1 MAGVAVLTKT
11 QRTVLTSIGENTF
24 CWRFV
29 ERDEFSQQFGTRSY
43 LAKLE
48 FTAAV
53 APDAHRIEEEQRL
66 AVEVYAGWRG
76 PVRHRRKAI
85 QAPLLIAQTDPLPL
99 FRFCHNRIILENSAH
114 KGQLDRLV
122 GRIVRRRHFA
132 QWRLD
137 KFMQRPINEQ
147 LSKAVNHAGSR
158 SRVYVI
164 YRPLSELTL
173 DPKNPRTHSLK
184 RVRQIARSIQ
194 TFGFNVPVLVD
205 AKHKVIA
212 GHGRIL
218 ACQLLGWTEV
228 PTICLDRAGQ
238 RQRALDRLDAP
249 RGAARL
255 SGLCRPG

>member
-1 MAGVAVLTKT
+1 
-11 QRTVLTSIGENTF
+11 
-24 CWRFV
+24 
-29 ERDEFSQQFGTRSY
+29 
-43 LAKLE
+43 
-48 FTAAV
+48 
-53 APDAHRIEEEQRL
+53 
-66 AVEVYAGWRG
+66 
-76 PVRHRRKAI
+76 
-85 QAPLLIAQTDPLPL
+85 
-99 FRFCHNRIILENSAH
+99 
-114 KGQLDRLV
+114 
-122 GRIVRRRHFA
+122 
-132 QWRLD
+132 
-137 KFMQRPINEQ
+137 MQRPINEQ

-173 DPKNPRTHSLK
+173 DPKNLRTHSLK

-228 PTICLDRAGQ
+228 PTICLDRAWR
-238 RQRALDRLDAP
+238 RQRALDRLDAL